1 MKLFL
6 LFGCFFKI
14 SISVILLIF
23 TKEKQESV
31 QSLLPLIKSFFD
43 RPTCSNI
50 FSVYVTTRLCW
61 WSVSVSGGGGSP
73 VFPDAAALSSSSEG
87 CVNTEVN
94 GSRPLCSTFKKPTD
108 PRAADTLS
116 SVWAECAV
124 NQPNKISVSMT
135 FTLEDPAPQRIN
147 TLNFKSR
154 AE

>member
-1 MKLFL
+1 M
-6 LFGCFFKI
+6 
-14 SISVILLIF
+14 
-23 TKEKQESV
+23 
-31 QSLLPLIKSFFD
+31 
-43 RPTCSNI
+43 
-50 FSVYVTTRLCW
+50 
-61 WSVSVSGGGGSP
+61 SGGGGSP

-124 NQPNKISVSMT
+124 NQPNKMSISMT

-147 TLNFKSR
+147 TLNFKVGLNKKWLFNPFRSYL
-154 AE
+154 ESYSSPI